1 MGWRAGAQRASA
13 ARLLR
18 QLVAAAAVSCS
29 VIAVSVPAFAEGA
42 NQAAQARGSA
52 RKQDKT
58 AVPAAPSKL
67 LGKWEVKRVLL
78 DLADQSRWGTIHPE
92 FPALLYRSM
101 TITADKITF
110 ADKDVSCDQT
120 SWQPLATTWLG
131 LFQTTDLS
139 RLPREGAAIPAKPA
153 DYDLKVSERQRV
165 QAYPLC
171 PRAPLTTAKSWQGAY
186 WMALQG
192 EELVVRYGKQ
202 LILVLRKRRADEK
215 PQASFAC
222 EKATSPT
229 EKAICSD
236 VETAGWDRS
245 VAEALR
251 QALEQKPESKERERI
266 EKDQQKWKSQR
277 DACGADLAC
286 IRKSCDQRAMALVT
300 EARGSARERNQ
311 E

>member
-1 MGWRAGAQRASA
+1 
-13 ARLLR
+13 LLR
-18 QLVAAAAVSCS
+18 QLVLGAVVSCS
-29 VIAVSVPAFAEGA
+29 VIVLSAPAFAEGA
-42 NQAAQARGSA
+42 NQAAQARGA
-52 RKQDKT
+52 VRQQNKT
-58 AVPAAPSKL
+58 VVPAAPRKL

-101 TITADKITF
+101 TVTADKIAF

-120 SWQPLATTWLG
+120 SWQPLATTWQG
-131 LFQTTDLS
+131 LFQTTELS
-139 RLPREGAAIPAKPA
+139 RLSSEGAATPAKPA
-153 DYDLKVSERQRV
+153 DYDLKVSDKQRV

-171 PRAPLTTAKSWQGAY
+171 PRSPLTTAKSWQGAY

-202 LILVLRKRRADEK
+202 LILVLRKRRPDEK

-222 EKATSPT
+222 EKAASPT

-236 VETAGWDRS
+236 FETAGWDRS

-251 QALEQKPESKERERI
+251 LALERETESKERERI
-266 EKDQQKWKSQR
+266 QKDQQKWKSQR
-277 DACGADLAC
+277 DACAADLAC
-286 IRKSCDQRAMALVT
+286 IRRSCDQRTMALVA
-300 EARGSARERNQ
+300 EARGPAQ